1 MKRLMTTALTLA
13 LMATT
18 ATAALAQE
26 RGGRERGGGP
36 REDRGGRQEQRMD
49 RGGDRGDRGSR
60 GGGERGPRQRSELSG
75 QPNYTPTQAAP
86 TAPPAYTQPQRAPG
100 QERGGRDWNRGDNR
114 GGENRDWNRGGDNRN
129 DGRNDGRNDNDRR
142 GGDNRQDWNRGDND
156 RRDDRRW
163 DNGPRN
169 DNRRW
174 DNDRRGSDRFDRDY
188 RRPSQMR
195 DRDRGRGWYDERRWQ
210 RSYHAPRRFRAPAYR
225 PPSGWYARNWG
236 YGDFLPRGWF
246 GSSYYLNWGTY
257 GLGLPPIGTEWVRVG
272 PDALLVDIWTG
283 RVLSVYYGLFW

>member
-36 REDRGGRQEQRMD
+36 REDRGGRQEQRME
-49 RGGDRGDRGSR
+49 RGGDRGDRGGGR
-60 GGGERGPRQRSELSG
+60 GDWGGDRGQRQRPDAG
-75 QPNYTPTQAAP
+75 GRPNYTPTQAAP
-86 TAPPAYTQPQRAPG
+86 TSPPAYTQPQAAS
-100 QERGGRDWNRGDNR
+100 QNRGD
-114 GGENRDWNRGGDNRN
+114 RDWNRGGERRDDNRN
-129 DGRNDGRNDNDRR
+129 DGRNNGRPDGRNDNERRGDQNRDWNRNDYRWNDNDRR
-142 GGDNRQDWNRGDND
+142 GDNRWGD
-156 RRDDRRW
+156 
-163 DNGPRN
+163 

-174 DNDRRGSDRFDRDY
+174 DNDRRGDQRFDRDY